1 MALEDPAEVPALDPE
16 RGGRLRGTRGR
27 RTWELVEQRHLTK
40 NLAGPE
46 RGDLLVLAVA
56 VLDDVDLAGADD
68 ECAHAG
74 VALPDYLLARLVPL
88 FYRGVRDRFE
98 RPLVE
103 ILEHGDPL
111 QEVDARRRHG
121 RDASRYSIS
130 MPEFRIEVAHDIA
143 GCAAT
148 VPLQEAT
155 WSGDVIVPPQL
166 MLAVV
171 HNGGFV
177 ALGYVP
183 EDSKPAGFVF
193 GFLGIHDYHFRHHSH
208 MLAVRDPYRGSGLA
222 QQLKEAQRDH
232 CLDQGIEI
240 VAWTMDPLEA
250 RNARFNFG
258 KLGAYTRTYH
268 RDFYGAMPDKLN
280 QGLPSDRIYVEWP
293 IGHDRTYK
301 RLRGED
307 HPPSLEDAEGEGITY
322 LLRADADRPG
332 RLGETMT
339 ASHLLVEIPRAFQE
353 LKARDA
359 KLALEW
365 RLAGRDAFERAFGE
379 GYAAVEFLRAS
390 DGRGAYLLV
399 PQPRRETPIDMDDA

>member
-1 MALEDPAEVPALDPE
+1 
-16 RGGRLRGTRGR
+16 
-27 RTWELVEQRHLTK
+27 
-40 NLAGPE
+40 
-46 RGDLLVLAVA
+46 
-56 VLDDVDLAGADD
+56 
-68 ECAHAG
+68 
-74 VALPDYLLARLVPL
+74 
-88 FYRGVRDRFE
+88 
-98 RPLVE
+98 
-103 ILEHGDPL
+103 
-111 QEVDARRRHG
+111 
-121 RDASRYSIS
+121 
-130 MPEFRIEVAHDIA
+130 MPEFRIDVARDIA
-143 GCAAT
+143 ACAAT

-155 WSGDVIVPPQL
+155 WSGDVVVPPQL

-177 ALGYVP
+177 ALGYAP
-183 EDSKPAGFVF
+183 EDPRPAGFVF

-208 MLAVRDPYRGSGLA
+208 MLAVRPPYRGSGLA

-258 KLGAYTRTYH
+258 KLGVYARTYH

-307 HPPSLEDAEGEGITY
+307 APPSLDDAEREGIAY
-322 LLRADADRPG
+322 LLRGDGDQAGTLAPTA
-332 RLGETMT
+332 E
-339 ASHLLVEIPRAFQE
+339 ASHLLLEIPTAFQD

-359 KLALEW
+359 KKALGW
-365 RLAGRDAFERAFGE
+365 RLGARDAFERAFAE
-379 GYAAVEFLRAS
+379 GYAAVEFLRS
-390 DGRGAYLLV
+390 KGGRGAYLLV
-399 PQPRRETPIDMDDA
+399 PQRPAGMPGPEPR

>member
-1 MALEDPAEVPALDPE
+1 MALEDAAEVPALDPE
-16 RGGRLRGTRGR
+16 GGGRLDRADGR
-27 RTWELVEQRHLTK
+27 RTRELVEERHL
-40 NLAGPE
+40 AEDVARPE
-46 RGDLLVLAVA
+46 RADLLFFPVA
-56 VLDDVDLAGADD
+56 ILDDLDLARTDDEGAD
-68 ECAHAG
+68 AG
-74 VALPDYLLARLVPL
+74 VALPDDLLPRLVPL
-88 FYRGVRDRFE
+88 LDRGVRDRLE

-111 QEVDARRRHG
+111 QEVDARRHG
-121 RDASRYSIS
+121 RDASRYSLS
-130 MPEFRIEVAHDIA
+130 MPDFRIEVAHDIA
-143 GCAAT
+143 GCAST
-148 VPLQEAT
+148 VALQTDT

-177 ALGYVP
+177 AVGYAP
-183 EDSKPAGFVF
+183 EDPKPAGFVF

-293 IGHDRTYK
+293 IGHERTYK

-307 HPPSLEDAEGEGITY
+307 RSPSLEDAEGEGIAY

-332 RLGETMT
+332 PLAETKS
-339 ASHLLVEIPRAFQE
+339 ASHLLLEIPRAFQE

-365 RLAGRDAFERAFGE
+365 RLAGRAAFERAIGE
-379 GYAAVEFLRAS
+379 GYAAVEFLRAT
-390 DGRGAYLLV
+390 DGRGAYLMV
-399 PQPRRETPIDMDDA
+399 PQPRPETPIDTDDA

>member
-1 MALEDPAEVPALDPE
+1 VALEDPAEVPPLDPE
-16 RGGRLRGTRGR
+16 RGGRLDRAGGR
-27 RTWELVEQRHLTK
+27 RTWELVEERHFAEDI
-40 NLAGPE
+40 AGPE
-46 RGDLLVLAVA
+46 RGDLLLLAVA
-56 VLDDVDLAGADD
+56 VLNDVDLAGADD
-68 ECAHAG
+68 EGADAG
-74 VALPDYLLARLVPL
+74 VALPDDLLARLVSL
-88 FYRGVRDRFE
+88 LDSRVCDRFQ
-98 RPLVE
+98 RALVE
-103 ILEHGDPL
+103 VLEHGDPL
-111 QEVDARRRHG
+111 QEVDARRHG

-148 VPLQEAT
+148 VALQEEV
-155 WSGDVIVPPQL
+155 WSGDVVVHPQL

-177 ALGYVP
+177 ALAYAP
-183 EDSKPAGFVF
+183 EDPKPAGFVF
-193 GFLGIHDYHFRHHSH
+193 GFLGIYDYHFRHHSH

-240 VAWTMDPLEA
+240 IAWTMDPLEA

-307 HPPSLEDAEGEGITY
+307 RPASLEDAEREGVAY
-322 LLRADADRPG
+322 LLRAHGDHPG
-332 RLGETMT
+332 ALAETMSS
-339 ASHLLVEIPRAFQE
+339 SHLLVEIPRAFQD
-353 LKARDA
+353 LKARDP

-365 RLAGRDAFERAFGE
+365 RLAGREAFERAFGE
-379 GYAAVEFLRAS
+379 GYAAVEFLRAA

-399 PQPRRETPIDMDDA
+399 PQPRRDLTLDTDDI

>member
-1 MALEDPAEVPALDPE
+1 MPALDSE
-16 RGGRLRGTRGR
+16 RGGRLDGASCR
-27 RTWELVEQRHLTK
+27 RARELVEERHLAEDV
-40 NLAGPE
+40 AGAK
-46 RGDLLVLAVA
+46 RRDLLLLAVA
-56 VLDDVDLAGADD
+56 VLDDVDLARPDD
-68 ECAHAG
+68 ERADAG
-74 VALPDYLLARLVPL
+74 VALSNDLLSRFVALL
-88 FYRGVRDRFE
+88 DRGVRDRLE
-98 RPLVE
+98 RALVE
-103 ILEHGDPL
+103 ILEHGDAL

-121 RDASRYSIS
+121 RDASRYSVA

-148 VPLQEAT
+148 VALQEET
-155 WSGDVIVPPQL
+155 WSGDVVVPPQL

-177 ALGYVP
+177 ALGYAP
-183 EDSKPAGFVF
+183 EDPRPAGFVF

-240 VAWTMDPLEA
+240 IAWTMDPLEA

-258 KLGAYTRTYH
+258 KLGAYARTYH

-301 RLRGED
+301 RLRGENT
-307 HPPSLEDAEGEGITY
+307 PASLEDAEREGIAY
-322 LLRADADRPG
+322 LLRADGDGPG
-332 RLGETMT
+332 ALAETHS

-359 KLALEW
+359 KLGLEW
-365 RLAGRDAFERAFGE
+365 RIAGRGAFERAFGE
-379 GYAAVEFLRAS
+379 GYAAVEFLRAA

-399 PQPRRETPIDMDDA
+399 PQPRRDLTLDTDEP